1 MTLQKLNQLSEA
13 LNRML
18 KSELM
23 KLARKYNKVVKIEG
37 LQKMKKK
44 DILLSLLADY
54 KVVHPIWS
62 GETKVEL
69 PKRKGK
75 GETKKATTEDIN
87 KLIKE
92 KNVLNKALLKSDGE
106 ERVSLFKQVR
116 ELDKQIS
123 KIM

>member
-23 KLARKYNKVVKIEG
+23 QLARKYNKVVKIEG

-44 DILLSLLADY
+44 DLLLELLANY
-54 KVVHPIWS
+54 KVVHPIWA

-75 GETKKATTEDIN
+75 GETKQAKTEDIN

-92 KNVLNKALLKSDGE
+92 KNVLNKALLKSDGA
-106 ERVSLFKQVR
+106 ERTALFKQVR
-116 ELDKQIS
+116 ELDKKIS
-123 KIM
+123 SIM